1 MNNPNYNDQDN
12 SGKGWALGF
21 GLLAGVALGY
31 YLNSNEGRA
40 ARRKAQVQFDEYGNQ
55 ISEYGTQVQQQVS
68 ERASA
73 LSEEAKNK
81 LEESKHWA
89 NAKAE
94 SLKTS
99 VSETTASLK
108 NTVNEKS
115 AAFKS
120 GTNETITNVEDSFKR
135 GVDKAKAKVNATKA

>member
-1 MNNPNYNDQDN
+1 MNNPSYNNQDN

-55 ISEYGTQVQQQVS
+55 VSEYGNQVS

-99 VSETTASLK
+99 VNETTASLK

-115 AAFKS
+115 AALKS
-120 GTNETITNVEDSFKR
+120 GTNETIANVEDSFKR